1 MYDPVTDVWT
11 SIPNMTRAR
20 NGAGAAVIGDNLYAI
35 GFLILKLTCF
45 TFGLSFVSSV
55 ILYFHSSNNFLS
67 DALWFHLIRHI
78 STYYRGGGGMYHKTD
93 DVSVAVKLVT

>member
-35 GFLILKLTCF
+35 GLSVLCVHFSGGIIFKMACF
-45 TFGLSFVSSV
+45 TFGLGLVS
-55 ILYFHSSNNFLS
+55 
-67 DALWFHLIRHI
+67 
-78 STYYRGGGGMYHKTD
+78 
-93 DVSVAVKLVT
+93 